1 MQDQMDI
8 DLGFKPI
15 EEPQPQVETPQVEAP
30 IQEQPQSEP
39 TPQPRVEQN
48 TNDVLSLNDD
58 EAQTPQ
64 VQNPTAP
71 TVDRGAVLNEL
82 FGTNDAESIKQ
93 KLQEYE
99 QLKAQAEKPRYQSKF
114 AEYTDKLVAKYG
126 DPKTQADAFK
136 KTIDVLTT
144 DVASLDDK
152 SAITFQFKQDYPSL
166 SDEEIGLLVNSK
178 YNLNDY
184 ATEEQQKIGAV
195 QMKLDAQK
203 AKAEIQKMQEEV
215 LKGAPDQAVLRGAD
229 EKKWAAD
236 WEQNSQNVAKSI
248 THFEFDLDG
257 KKSRFDIP
265 ATEQAKLADMVK
277 EIASGSKLI
286 YNEQSAAQVKELAKM
301 AWLYQNANKLIS
313 NAYKKGLSSAN
324 AEWANTVHNPSGL
337 RGSGVD
343 LGGRKKGENEY
354 DENDIVR
361 WLEGR

>member
-1 MQDQMDI
+1 MDT
-8 DLGFKPI
+8 DLGFQPI
-15 EEPQPQVETPQVEAP
+15 VEEQTAPQVQETPPQVETPTQT
-30 IQEQPQSEP
+30 EQPTEVAA
-39 TPQPRVEQN
+39 TEQN
-48 TNDVLSLNDD
+48 NNVLSLNDD
-58 EAQTPQ
+58 EAQPTPSADAGA
-64 VQNPTAP
+64 VQ
-71 TVDRGAVLNEL
+71 VDRGAILNEL
-82 FGTNDAESIKQ
+82 FGTNDADAIKQ

-99 QLKAQAEKPRYQSKF
+99 QLKSEAGKPRYQSKF

-126 DPKTQADAFK
+126 DPKTQAEAFK

-144 DVASLDDK
+144 DVAGLDDK
-152 SAITFQFKQDYPSL
+152 SAIAFQMKQDYPTL
-166 SDEEIGLLVNSK
+166 SDEEIGLLMNGK

-184 ATEEQQKIGAV
+184 ATEEQQKLGAV

-229 EKKWAAD
+229 EQKWAAD

-265 ATEQAKLADMVK
+265 ATEQAKLAEMVK
-277 EIASGSKLI
+277 EIANGSKLI
-286 YNEQSAAQVKELAKM
+286 YNEQSAKQVTELAKM

-324 AEWANTVHNPSGL
+324 AEWAKQVHNPSGIK
-337 RGSGVD
+337 GSGVD
-343 LGGRKKGENEY
+343 LGGRRKGENEF
-354 DENDIVR
+354 DENDIVN